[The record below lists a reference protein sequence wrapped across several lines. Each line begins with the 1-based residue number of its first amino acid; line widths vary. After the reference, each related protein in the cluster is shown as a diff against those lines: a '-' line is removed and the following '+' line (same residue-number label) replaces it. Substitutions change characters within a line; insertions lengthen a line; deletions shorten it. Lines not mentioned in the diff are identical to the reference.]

1 MKKNNFG
8 KYLSCSKCQREFS
21 TRSSFEKHF
30 QAHSKFTCENGW
42 ENLIL
47 IFFIF
52 LIMEREIISNSQED
66 DYTSLCSRRTKI

>member
-30 QAHSKFTCENGW
+30 QAHSKFTCENCGGKF
-42 ENLIL
+42 N
-47 IFFIF
+47 
-52 LIMEREIISNSQED
+52 SNDFKKHQ
-66 DYTSLCSRRTKI
+66 KIPCAR